1 MLTDYPPVYSCTRVL
16 LPSLLRNTPI
26 LQYTK
31 DLIPER
37 AMSEQSPRPWVLGV
51 VLTDPKIIKVNNISN
66 CYEKLRQLL

>member
-1 MLTDYPPVYSCTRVL
+1 MLVEYLPVYSCTRVL

-26 LQYTK
+26 LEYTK

-37 AMSEQSPRPWVLGV
+37 AISEQSPRPWVLGV
-51 VLTDPKIIKVNNISN
+51 VLTEPKLIEVNNISN